1 MEGIEAFLGKN
12 PYFDSLS
19 RAEVREL
26 ARLLVERHYERGEYL
41 FMEGDAAS
49 WAGII
54 LEGRVKLVKH
64 SDTGKDLTLDV
75 LGPGRLV
82 GLTTLSVESVC
93 RVSAQAM
100 EPTRILS
107 LARNDWAALLERHP
121 RASLAVISDLGR
133 RLEEAY
139 EMMRSLALE
148 RVERRVALNLIKLA
162 GRIGVARPQD
172 GSVLIDLPLTRQDV
186 AEMSG
191 TTLETAIRTMSKF
204 QKQGLV
210 ESEDG
215 RIRLLKP
222 HQLVLIAEDV
232 AGGLREE

>member
-1 MEGIEAFLGKN
+1 MQGIEAFLTES

-19 RAEVREL
+19 HADVRDL

-49 WAGII
+49 WAGVI
-54 LEGRVKLVKH
+54 LEGQVKLVKH

-82 GLTTLSVESVC
+82 GLTTLSAESVC
-93 RVSAQAM
+93 SVSAQAM
-100 EPTRILS
+100 EPTRVLS
-107 LARNDWAALLERHP
+107 LARKDLIALLERHP
-121 RASLAVISDLGR
+121 RASLAVIRDLGH

-148 RVERRVALNLIKLA
+148 RVERRIALNLIKLA
-162 GRIGVARPQD
+162 GRIGVSRPQD
-172 GSVLIDLPLTRQDV
+172 GSILIDLPLTRQDV

-204 QKQGLV
+204 QKQGLI
-210 ESEDG
+210 ETEDG

-222 HQLVLIAEDV
+222 HQLVLIAEDI
-232 AGGLREE
+232 AGRSRDT